1 MKDARKPEAVGTECQ
16 TSVLDHADEVSL
28 LDRNVHAIK

>member
-16 TSVLDHADEVSL
+16 TSVLDHADE
-28 LDRNVHAIK
+28 DRNVNAIK